1 MDAIISPVFIYLLG
15 LIDRLD
21 DIFALIFFIV
31 IIWVILVG
39 IFSEDFCETYEESKI
54 LTYKTIKRAGLIL
67 TIIITLA
74 FFIPDRN
81 TLIAMYAT
89 KYITVNNIKSGKE
102 IVIDTIKEVVD
113 AINKEEK

>member
-1 MDAIISPVFIYLLG
+1 MEPIISPAFIYLLSIIG
-15 LIDRLD
+15 SIKALLFIVVIVGAFTCAVVIAWCLD
-21 DIFALIFFIV
+21 D
-31 IIWVILVG
+31 G
-39 IFSEDFCETYEESKI
+39 KKI
-54 LTYKTIKRAGLIL
+54 PRCAKCGTVA
-67 TIIITLA
+67 IIIALLLNI
-74 FFIPDRN
+74 FMPDRN